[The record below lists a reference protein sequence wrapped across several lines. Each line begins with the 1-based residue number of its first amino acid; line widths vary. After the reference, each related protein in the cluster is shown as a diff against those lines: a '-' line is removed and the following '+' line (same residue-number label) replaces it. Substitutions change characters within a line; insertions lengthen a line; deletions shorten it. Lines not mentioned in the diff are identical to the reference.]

1 MRAAQTGKEPVAL
14 SAMEQLVPKALRL
27 YNDEVAYQ
35 TLTID
40 MKFYMQLCKLPFFRK
55 WIINIS
61 EKMIPGAYASLLLRK
76 HFIDQKL
83 LDKKSEVFA
92 VVELGAGFDTRSV
105 RFCGICNFPFFEL
118 DFPNTMRAKKARIQ
132 KFNPSALE
140 KIKFCGIDFDRDNI
154 LDTLQ
159 SHGLSHNF
167 NKSVFF
173 ICEGVTPYLTE
184 SGIQKTFEYLKSAT
198 KGSYL
203 AFTYIDENF
212 INGSNLMGW
221 EAAYKQYV
229 KSGLWK
235 SGFSKET
242 CHSFLNQYGWK
253 LLEDKVP
260 QEIAPVDILRKRKLQ
275 TSDVER
281 LAFAIK
287 QF

>member
-76 HFIDQKL
+76 YFIDQKL

-105 RFCGICNFPFFEL
+105 RFCGICNFPLFEL

-159 SHGLSHNF
+159 SYGLSHNF
-167 NKSVFF
+167 NKSVFY

-235 SGFSKET
+235 SGFSKEA

-260 QEIAPVDILRKRKLQ
+260 QEIAPDDILRKRKLQ

-281 LAFAIK
+281 LVFAIK